1 MFKTYDAELEG
12 KVGVPEFSFVL
23 RDLVASKHISS
34 RVVFDD
40 VIDLLDEVG
49 DNCIYLNSFIKWL
62 ESVRVLILFRW
73 FLYTFAL
80 YLFLLCINPIYFL
93 RSIFSQDPS
102 TVSNSKKCK
111 IQELFPFPMYL
122 SLICYYFSQPLCL
135 A

>member
-62 ESVRVLILFRW
+62 ESVRIFCA
-73 FLYTFAL
+73 FCFL
-80 YLFLLCINPIYFL
+80 YLFAFI
-93 RSIFSQDPS
+93 
-102 TVSNSKKCK
+102 
-111 IQELFPFPMYL
+111 
-122 SLICYYFSQPLCL
+122 
-135 A
+135 